1 MMKIIIMRLA
11 DINTSQLMTHAS
23 KRLSVTDHCGGTG
36 CYDGPA
42 EHLDELNFEYMYS
55 VEPREST

>member
-1 MMKIIIMRLA
+1 MQLA
-11 DINTSQLMTHAS
+11 DINTSQLLMHAS
-23 KRLSVTDHCGGTG
+23 KRLSVTVHCGDTG

-55 VEPREST
+55 VELREST